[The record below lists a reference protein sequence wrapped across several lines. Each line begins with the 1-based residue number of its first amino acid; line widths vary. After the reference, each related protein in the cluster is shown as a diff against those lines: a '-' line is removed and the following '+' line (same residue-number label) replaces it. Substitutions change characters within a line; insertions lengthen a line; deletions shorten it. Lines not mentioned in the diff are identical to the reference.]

1 MNGGIQLVV
10 QNFTSMHWNDVVD
23 IVIVAV
29 LINQLI
35 RLVRETGA
43 SQLIRGIVVLLGA
56 MILSDLLNL
65 VMVSTMFHTVL
76 TWGIIV
82 LAIVFQPELRRILRR
97 VGDTGVASFLMKQ
110 DTISLEEQVI
120 QEIVIA
126 CKEMSW
132 SRTGALIIFERHD
145 TLEEIIK
152 TGTPVDAL
160 VVDEVVR
167 NIFYEGAPLHDGA
180 MIIRGGRIHAA
191 GCVLPLSDNRNLAK
205 ELGTRHRA
213 AVGMSERADSV
224 SLVVSEE
231 TGAISVAIRGRL
243 QRNLVPEQLEEVLR
257 EELTEKVEPHQSGG
271 KLRAILERVLEI
283 RGGKS

>member
-1 MNGGIQLVV
+1 MNGAIQLIV
-10 QNFTSMHWNDVVD
+10 QNFTSMHWNDIVD
-23 IVIVAV
+23 IVIVTV
-29 LINQLI
+29 LIYQLI
-35 RLVRETGA
+35 RLMRETGA

-56 MILSDLLNL
+56 MILSDVLDL

-82 LAIVFQPELRRILRR
+82 LTIVFQPELRRMLRR
-97 VGDTGVASFLMKQ
+97 VGETGVASFFMKQ
-110 DTISLEEQVI
+110 DMVSLEQKVI
-120 QEIVIA
+120 QEIVTA

-132 SRTGALIIFERHD
+132 SRTGALIIFERND
-145 TLEEIIK
+145 TLNEIIK
-152 TGTPVDAL
+152 TGSLVDAM
-160 VVDEVVR
+160 VVDEVIR

-231 TGAISVAIRGRL
+231 TGAISVAIRGHL
-243 QRNLVPEQLEEVLR
+243 QRNLVPEQLEEVLQR
-257 EELTEKVEPHQSGG
+257 ELTEQNESQPSGSR
-271 KLRAILERVLEI
+271 LRTILERVLEI